1 VPRPVVVSSASTAVV
16 EAADRVAFW
25 EEHNAAALVGLT
37 CSTYAPE
44 GLVAKELNVDL
55 GGFRV
60 ADIAGNTHVIER
72 APAMV
77 RQCPKDATFATLLLE
92 GEAFFYQAGECV
104 PLVAGDVVVYD
115 TDQPYL
121 FGFGSRMRQLLIDVP
136 RELWVERCGRVDL
149 GRPMRISGSG
159 PGSAALV
166 ARTLRTTLSRTVEDV
181 GSCSDGQPNHVLD
194 LMQMMVTGS
203 GTAVS
208 TSRLMAAKMY
218 VAEHLTDPSLC
229 TEQVAR
235 AVGVTSRHL
244 NRAFAAE
251 GTTVSQYV
259 HDRRL
264 DGARA
269 DLMAPQ
275 MAEHRVADIASRW
288 AFASQAHFT
297 RAFRARFGCT
307 PTQARAGLRAEA
319 ASR

>member
-1 VPRPVVVSSASTAVV
+1 VPLPVVVSSASTSVV

-25 EEHNAAALVGLT
+25 EQHNADALVGLT

-44 GLVAKELNVDL
+44 GLVAKELNLDL
-55 GGFRV
+55 GGYRL
-60 ADIAGNTHVIER
+60 ADIAGNAHVIER
-72 APAMV
+72 APTTV
-77 RQCPKDATFATLLLE
+77 RQFPKDATFASLLLE
-92 GEAFFYQAGECV
+92 GDAFFYQAGQCV

-121 FGFGSRMRQLLIDVP
+121 FGFGSGMRQLLIDVP
-136 RELWVERCGRVDL
+136 RALWMERCGRVDL
-149 GRPMRISGSG
+149 GRPLRIAGSG

-181 GSCSDGQPNHVLD
+181 ATYSEGMSDQILD
-194 LMQMMVTGS
+194 LLQMMTTGS

-208 TSRLMAAKMY
+208 TSRLMAAKMF

-269 DLMAPQ
+269 DLTSPH
-275 MAEHRVADIASRW
+275 MAEHRIADIASRW

-307 PTQARAGLRAEA
+307 PTQVRRT
-319 ASR
+319 

>member
-1 VPRPVVVSSASTAVV
+1 MPLPVVVSSASTSVV

-25 EEHNAAALVGLT
+25 EQHNADALVGLT

-44 GLVAKELNVDL
+44 GLVAKELNLDL
-55 GGFRV
+55 GGYRL
-60 ADIAGNTHVIER
+60 ADIAGNAHVIER
-72 APAMV
+72 APTTV
-77 RQCPKDATFATLLLE
+77 RQFPKDATFASLLLE
-92 GEAFFYQAGECV
+92 GDAFFYQAGECV

-121 FGFGSRMRQLLIDVP
+121 FGFGSGMRQLLIDVP
-136 RELWVERCGRVDL
+136 RALWMERCGRVDL
-149 GRPMRISGSG
+149 GRPLRIAGSG

-181 GSCSDGQPNHVLD
+181 ATYSEGMSDQILD
-194 LMQMMVTGS
+194 LLQMMTTGS

-208 TSRLMAAKMY
+208 TSRLMAAKMF

-269 DLMAPQ
+269 DLTSPD
-275 MAEHRVADIASRW
+275 MAEHRIADIASRW

-307 PTQARAGLRAEA
+307 PTQVRRT
-319 ASR
+319 

>member
-1 VPRPVVVSSASTAVV
+1 MPLPVVVSSASTSVV

-25 EEHNAAALVGLT
+25 EQHNADALVGLT

-44 GLVAKELNVDL
+44 GLVAKELNLDL
-55 GGFRV
+55 GGYRL
-60 ADIAGNTHVIER
+60 ADIAGNAHVIER
-72 APAMV
+72 APTTV
-77 RQCPKDATFATLLLE
+77 RQFPKDATFASLLLE
-92 GEAFFYQAGECV
+92 GDAFFYQAGECV

-121 FGFGSRMRQLLIDVP
+121 FGFGSGMRQLLIDVP
-136 RELWVERCGRVDL
+136 RALWVERCGRVDL
-149 GRPMRISGSG
+149 GRPLRIAGSG

-181 GSCSDGQPNHVLD
+181 ATYSEGMSDQILD
-194 LMQMMVTGS
+194 LLQMMTTGS

-208 TSRLMAAKMY
+208 TSRLMAAKMF

-269 DLMAPQ
+269 DLTSPH
-275 MAEHRVADIASRW
+275 MAEHRIADIASRW

-307 PTQARAGLRAEA
+307 PTQVRRT
-319 ASR
+319 

>member
-1 VPRPVVVSSASTAVV
+1 MALPVVVSSASTAVV

-44 GLVAKELNVDL
+44 GLVAQQLNLDL
-55 GGFRV
+55 GGYRV
-60 ADIAGNTHVIER
+60 ADIAGNAHVIER
-72 APAMV
+72 APTMV
-77 RQCPKDATFATLLLE
+77 RQCPKDATFATVLLE

-104 PLVAGDVVVYD
+104 ALVAGDVVVYD
-115 TDQPYL
+115 TDQPYM

-136 RELWVERCGRVDL
+136 RALWEERCGGVDL
-149 GRPMRISGSG
+149 GRPLRIPGSG

-181 GSCSDGQPNHVLD
+181 GTCPEGLPHHVLD
-194 LMQMMVTGS
+194 LLQTMLTGT

-208 TSRLMAAKMY
+208 TGRLMAAKMF

-229 TEQVAR
+229 NEQVAR

-251 GTTVSQYV
+251 GTTVAQYV

-269 DLMAPQ
+269 DLAAPDMAD
-275 MAEHRVADIASRW
+275 HRISDIASRW

-307 PTQARAGLRAEA
+307 PTQVRRPAD
-319 ASR
+319 

>member
-1 VPRPVVVSSASTAVV
+1 MPLPVVVSSASTSVV

-25 EEHNAAALVGLT
+25 EQHNADALVGLT

-44 GLVAKELNVDL
+44 GLVAKELNLDL
-55 GGFRV
+55 GGYRV
-60 ADIAGNTHVIER
+60 ADIAGNAHVIER
-72 APAMV
+72 APTMV
-77 RQCPKDATFATLLLE
+77 RQLPKDATFASLLLE
-92 GEAFFYQAGECV
+92 GDAFFYQAGECV

-121 FGFGSRMRQLLIDVP
+121 FGFGSGMRQLLIDVP
-136 RELWVERCGRVDL
+136 RALWVERCGRVDL
-149 GRPMRISGSG
+149 GRPLRITGSG
-159 PGSAALV
+159 PGRAALV
-166 ARTLRTTLSRTVEDV
+166 ARTLRTTLSRTVEDAATYSE
-181 GSCSDGQPNHVLD
+181 GMPDQVLD
-194 LMQMMVTGS
+194 LLQMMTTGS
-203 GTAVS
+203 GTVVS
-208 TSRLMAAKMY
+208 TSRLMAAKMF

-269 DLMAPQ
+269 DLTSPH
-275 MAEHRVADIASRW
+275 MAEHRIADIASRW

-307 PTQARAGLRAEA
+307 PTQVRRT
-319 ASR
+319 

>member
-1 VPRPVVVSSASTAVV
+1 VPLPVVVSSASTSVV

-25 EEHNAAALVGLT
+25 EQHNADALVGLT

-44 GLVAKELNVDL
+44 GLVAKELNLDL
-55 GGFRV
+55 GGYRL
-60 ADIAGNTHVIER
+60 ADIAGNAHVIER
-72 APAMV
+72 APTMV
-77 RQCPKDATFATLLLE
+77 RQFPKDATFASLLLE
-92 GEAFFYQAGECV
+92 GDAFFYQAGECV

-121 FGFGSRMRQLLIDVP
+121 FGFGSGMRQLLIDVP
-136 RELWVERCGRVDL
+136 RALWAERCGRVDL
-149 GRPMRISGSG
+149 GRPLRIAGSG
-159 PGSAALV
+159 PGRAALV
-166 ARTLRTTLSRTVEDV
+166 ARTLRTTLSRTVEDAAA
-181 GSCSDGQPNHVLD
+181 CSEGMPDQILD
-194 LMQMMVTGS
+194 LLQMMTTGS
-203 GTAVS
+203 GTVVS
-208 TSRLMAAKMY
+208 TSRLMAAKMF

-251 GTTVSQYV
+251 GTTVSQYI

-269 DLMAPQ
+269 DLTSPH
-275 MAEHRVADIASRW
+275 MAEHRIADIASRW

-307 PTQARAGLRAEA
+307 PTQVRRT
-319 ASR
+319 

>member
-1 VPRPVVVSSASTAVV
+1 
-16 EAADRVAFW
+16 
-25 EEHNAAALVGLT
+25 
-37 CSTYAPE
+37 
-44 GLVAKELNVDL
+44 
-55 GGFRV
+55 
-60 ADIAGNTHVIER
+60 
-72 APAMV
+72 
-77 RQCPKDATFATLLLE
+77 
-92 GEAFFYQAGECV
+92 V

-121 FGFGSRMRQLLIDVP
+121 FGFGSGMRQLLIDVP
-136 RELWVERCGRVDL
+136 RALWVERCGPVDL
-149 GRPMRISGSG
+149 GRPLRIAGSG
-159 PGSAALV
+159 PGAAALV

-181 GSCSDGQPNHVLD
+181 ATYSEGMSDQILD
-194 LMQMMVTGS
+194 LLQMMTTGS

-208 TSRLMAAKMY
+208 TSRLMAAKMF

-269 DLMAPQ
+269 DLTSPH
-275 MAEHRVADIASRW
+275 MAEHRIADIASRW

-307 PTQARAGLRAEA
+307 PTQVRRT
-319 ASR
+319 

>member
-1 VPRPVVVSSASTAVV
+1 MPLPVVVSSASTSVV
-16 EAADRVAFW
+16 EPADRVAFW
-25 EEHNAAALVGLT
+25 EQHNADALVGLT

-44 GLVAKELNVDL
+44 GLVAKELNLDL
-55 GGFRV
+55 GGYRL
-60 ADIAGNTHVIER
+60 ADIAGNAHVIER
-72 APAMV
+72 APTTV
-77 RQCPKDATFATLLLE
+77 RQFPKDATFASLLLE
-92 GEAFFYQAGECV
+92 GDAFFYQAGECV

-121 FGFGSRMRQLLIDVP
+121 FGFGSGMRQLLLDVP
-136 RELWVERCGRVDL
+136 RALWVERCGRVDL
-149 GRPMRISGSG
+149 GRPLRIAGSG

-181 GSCSDGQPNHVLD
+181 ATYSEGMSDQILD
-194 LMQMMVTGS
+194 LLQMMTTGS
-203 GTAVS
+203 GTVVS
-208 TSRLMAAKMY
+208 TSRLMAAKMF

-269 DLMAPQ
+269 DLTSPH
-275 MAEHRVADIASRW
+275 MAEHRIADIASRW

-307 PTQARAGLRAEA
+307 PTQVRQT
-319 ASR
+319 

>member
-1 VPRPVVVSSASTAVV
+1 VPLPVVVSSASTSVV

-25 EEHNAAALVGLT
+25 EQHNADALVGLT

-44 GLVAKELNVDL
+44 GLVAKELNLDL
-55 GGFRV
+55 GGYRL
-60 ADIAGNTHVIER
+60 ADIAGNAHVIER
-72 APAMV
+72 APTMV
-77 RQCPKDATFATLLLE
+77 RQFPKDATFASLLLE
-92 GEAFFYQAGECV
+92 GNAFFYQAGECV

-121 FGFGSRMRQLLIDVP
+121 FGFGSGMRQLLIDVP
-136 RELWVERCGRVDL
+136 RALWAERCGRVDL
-149 GRPMRISGSG
+149 GRPLRIAGSG
-159 PGSAALV
+159 PGRAALV

-181 GSCSDGQPNHVLD
+181 TTYSEGMPDQILD
-194 LMQMMVTGS
+194 LLQMMTTGS
-203 GTAVS
+203 GSVVS
-208 TSRLMAAKMY
+208 TSRLMAAKMF

-269 DLMAPQ
+269 DLTSPH
-275 MAEHRVADIASRW
+275 MAEHRIADIASRW

-307 PTQARAGLRAEA
+307 PTQVRRT
-319 ASR
+319 

>member
-1 VPRPVVVSSASTAVV
+1 VPLPVVVSSASTSVV

-25 EEHNAAALVGLT
+25 EQHNADALVGLT

-44 GLVAKELNVDL
+44 GLVAKELNLDL
-55 GGFRV
+55 GGYRL
-60 ADIAGNTHVIER
+60 ADIAGNAHVVER
-72 APAMV
+72 APTMV
-77 RQCPKDATFATLLLE
+77 RQFPKDATFASLMLE
-92 GEAFFYQAGECV
+92 GNAFFYQAGECV

-121 FGFGSRMRQLLIDVP
+121 FGFGSGMRQLLIDVP
-136 RELWVERCGRVDL
+136 RALWMERCGRVDL
-149 GRPMRISGSG
+149 GRPLRIAGSG

-181 GSCSDGQPNHVLD
+181 ATYSEGMSDQILD
-194 LMQMMVTGS
+194 LLQMMTTGS

-208 TSRLMAAKMY
+208 TSRLMAAKMF

-269 DLMAPQ
+269 DLTSPH
-275 MAEHRVADIASRW
+275 MAEHRIADIASRW

-307 PTQARAGLRAEA
+307 PTQVRRT
-319 ASR
+319 

>member
-1 VPRPVVVSSASTAVV
+1 VPLPVVVSSASTSVV

-25 EEHNAAALVGLT
+25 EQHNADALVGLT

-44 GLVAKELNVDL
+44 GLVAKELNLDL
-55 GGFRV
+55 GGYRL
-60 ADIAGNTHVIER
+60 ADIAGNAHVVER
-72 APAMV
+72 APTMV
-77 RQCPKDATFATLLLE
+77 RRFPKDATFASLLLE
-92 GEAFFYQAGECV
+92 GDAFFYQAGECV

-121 FGFGSRMRQLLIDVP
+121 FGFGSGMRQLLIDVP
-136 RELWVERCGRVDL
+136 RALWMERCGRVDL
-149 GRPMRISGSG
+149 GRPLRIAGSG

-181 GSCSDGQPNHVLD
+181 ATYSEGMSDQILD
-194 LMQMMVTGS
+194 LLQMMTTGS

-208 TSRLMAAKMY
+208 TSRLMAAKMF

-269 DLMAPQ
+269 DLTSPH
-275 MAEHRVADIASRW
+275 MAEHRIADIASRW

-307 PTQARAGLRAEA
+307 PTQVRRT
-319 ASR
+319 

>member
-1 VPRPVVVSSASTAVV
+1 VPLPVVVSSASTSVV

-25 EEHNAAALVGLT
+25 EQHNADALVGLT

-44 GLVAKELNVDL
+44 GLVAKELNLDL
-55 GGFRV
+55 GGYRL
-60 ADIAGNTHVIER
+60 ADIAGNAHVVER

-77 RQCPKDATFATLLLE
+77 RQFPKDATFATLLLE
-92 GEAFFYQAGECV
+92 GDAFFYQAGECV

-115 TDQPYL
+115 TEQPYM
-121 FGFGSRMRQLLIDVP
+121 FGFGSGMRQLLIDVP
-136 RELWVERCGRVDL
+136 RALWVERCGRVDL
-149 GRPMRISGSG
+149 GRPLRIAGSG

-181 GSCSDGQPNHVLD
+181 TAWSDGMSDQILD
-194 LMQMMVTGS
+194 LLQLMMTGS
-203 GTAVS
+203 GTVVS
-208 TSRLMAAKMY
+208 TSRLMAAKMF

-269 DLMAPQ
+269 DLTSPH
-275 MAEHRVADIASRW
+275 MAEHRIADIASRW

-307 PTQARAGLRAEA
+307 PTQVRRT
-319 ASR
+319 

>member
-1 VPRPVVVSSASTAVV
+1 VPLPVVVSSASTSVV

-25 EEHNAAALVGLT
+25 EQHNADALVGLT

-44 GLVAKELNVDL
+44 GLVAKELNLDL
-55 GGFRV
+55 GGYRL
-60 ADIAGNTHVIER
+60 ADIAGNAHVIER
-72 APAMV
+72 APTTV
-77 RQCPKDATFATLLLE
+77 RQFPKDATFASLLLE
-92 GEAFFYQAGECV
+92 GDAFFYQAGECV

-121 FGFGSRMRQLLIDVP
+121 FGFGSGMRQLLIDVP
-136 RELWVERCGRVDL
+136 RALWVERCGRVDL
-149 GRPMRISGSG
+149 GRPLRIAGSG

-181 GSCSDGQPNHVLD
+181 TAWSDGMSDQILD
-194 LMQMMVTGS
+194 LLQLMMTGS
-203 GTAVS
+203 GTVVS
-208 TSRLMAAKMY
+208 TSRLMAAKMF

-269 DLMAPQ
+269 DLTSSH
-275 MAEHRVADIASRW
+275 MAEHRIADIASRW

-307 PTQARAGLRAEA
+307 PTQVRRT
-319 ASR
+319 

>member
-1 VPRPVVVSSASTAVV
+1 VPLPVVVSSASTSVV
-16 EAADRVAFW
+16 EPADRVAFW
-25 EEHNAAALVGLT
+25 EQHNADALVGLT

-44 GLVAKELNVDL
+44 GLVAKELNLDL
-55 GGFRV
+55 GGYRL
-60 ADIAGNTHVIER
+60 AEIAGNAHVIER
-72 APAMV
+72 APTTV
-77 RQCPKDATFATLLLE
+77 RQFPKDATFATLLLE
-92 GEAFFYQAGECV
+92 GNAFFYQAGECV

-115 TDQPYL
+115 TEQPYM
-121 FGFGSRMRQLLIDVP
+121 FGFGSRMRQLLLDVP
-136 RELWVERCGRVDL
+136 RALWVERCGRVDL
-149 GRPMRISGSG
+149 GRPLRIAGSG

-181 GSCSDGQPNHVLD
+181 AACSDGMSDQILD
-194 LMQMMVTGS
+194 LLQMMMTGS
-203 GTAVS
+203 GTVVS
-208 TSRLMAAKMY
+208 TSRLLAAKMF

-269 DLMAPQ
+269 DLTSPH
-275 MAEHRVADIASRW
+275 MAEHRIADIASRW

-307 PTQARAGLRAEA
+307 PTQVRRT
-319 ASR
+319 

>member
-1 VPRPVVVSSASTAVV
+1 MPLPVVVSSASTSVV

-25 EEHNAAALVGLT
+25 EQHNADALVGLT

-44 GLVAKELNVDL
+44 GLVAKELNLDL
-55 GGFRV
+55 GGYRL
-60 ADIAGNTHVIER
+60 ADIAGNAHVIER
-72 APAMV
+72 APTMV
-77 RQCPKDATFATLLLE
+77 RRFPKDATFASLLLE
-92 GEAFFYQAGECV
+92 GDAFFYQAGECV

-121 FGFGSRMRQLLIDVP
+121 FGFGSGMRQLLIDVP
-136 RELWVERCGRVDL
+136 RALWMERCGRVDL
-149 GRPMRISGSG
+149 GRPLRIAGSG

-181 GSCSDGQPNHVLD
+181 ATYSEGMSDQILD
-194 LMQMMVTGS
+194 LLQMMTTGS

-208 TSRLMAAKMY
+208 TSRLMAAKMF

-269 DLMAPQ
+269 DLTSPH
-275 MAEHRVADIASRW
+275 MAEHRIADIASRW

-307 PTQARAGLRAEA
+307 PTQVRRT
-319 ASR
+319 

>member
-1 VPRPVVVSSASTAVV
+1 MPLPVVVSSASTSVV

-25 EEHNAAALVGLT
+25 EQHNADALVGLT

-44 GLVAKELNVDL
+44 GLVAKELNLDL
-55 GGFRV
+55 GGYRL
-60 ADIAGNTHVIER
+60 ADIAGNAHVIER
-72 APAMV
+72 APTTV
-77 RQCPKDATFATLLLE
+77 RQFPKDATFASLLLE
-92 GEAFFYQAGECV
+92 GDAFFYQAGECV

-121 FGFGSRMRQLLIDVP
+121 FGFGSGMRQLLIDVP
-136 RELWVERCGRVDL
+136 RALWMERCGRVDL
-149 GRPMRISGSG
+149 GRPLRIAGSG

-181 GSCSDGQPNHVLD
+181 ATYSEGMSDQILD
-194 LMQMMVTGS
+194 LLQMMTTGR
-203 GTAVS
+203 GTVVS
-208 TSRLMAAKMY
+208 TSRLMAAKMF

-269 DLMAPQ
+269 DLTSPD
-275 MAEHRVADIASRW
+275 MAEHRIADIASRW

-307 PTQARAGLRAEA
+307 PTQVRRT
-319 ASR
+319 